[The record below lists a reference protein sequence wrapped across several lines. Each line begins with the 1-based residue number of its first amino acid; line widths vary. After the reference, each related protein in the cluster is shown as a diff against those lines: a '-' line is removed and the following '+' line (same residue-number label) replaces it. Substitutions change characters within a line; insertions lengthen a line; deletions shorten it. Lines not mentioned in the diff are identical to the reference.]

1 MQLLLAVP
9 GQTVE
14 EEKRKQ
20 ASVVETLGTAS
31 WANIAA
37 NVTGRNE
44 NQCSSKWQYMSR
56 KATATRTVRGAWTLE
71 EEQKLASAVETLGTT
86 SWAKIDV
93 NIPGRNEIQCSQK
106 WRRMPKKAA
115 ATSSGAWT
123 VEEEKKLVYSVETLG
138 TTGWAK
144 VAANVPGRSDT
155 QCSNKWQKM
164 SQMDA
169 TTASG
174 VWTVEEVNKLA
185 SAVATFGTTR
195 WANVAANVPGR
206 SEQQCN
212 GKWQKMREK
221 AGVTSSSTWAVEE
234 INKLVSAVA
243 TFGTTS
249 WIKLRQTFRGE
260 VISNATTSGITCL

>member
-14 EEKRKQ
+14 EEKKQ
-20 ASVVETLGTAS
+20 AYVVETLGTAS

-86 SWAKIDV
+86 SWAKIAV
-93 NIPGRNEIQCSQK
+93 NIPGRNEIQCRTK
-106 WRRMPKKAA
+106 WH
-115 ATSSGAWT
+115 
-123 VEEEKKLVYSVETLG
+123 
-138 TTGWAK
+138 
-144 VAANVPGRSDT
+144 N
-155 QCSNKWQKM
+155 M

-174 VWTVEEVNKLA
+174 AWTDSRRRKEEA
-185 SAVATFGTTR
+185 GFC
-195 WANVAANVPGR
+195 GR
-206 SEQQCN
+206 DLGHC
-212 GKWQKMREK
+212 
-221 AGVTSSSTWAVEE
+221 
-234 INKLVSAVA
+234 
-243 TFGTTS
+243 
-249 WIKLRQTFRGE
+249 
-260 VISNATTSGITCL
+260 